1 MAKQKLTFEASMQRL
16 DEIVKQLEKG
26 DVPLDASL
34 ALFEEGSHLLA
45 ACNEMLDTAL
55 RTAAPA
61 PRWRCARRA
70 PV

>member
-34 ALFEEGSHLLA
+34 ALFEEGS
-45 ACNEMLDTAL
+45 
-55 RTAAPA
+55 PA
-61 PRWRCARRA
+61 QNLQRDARSC
-70 PV
+70 

>member
-34 ALFEEGSHLLA
+34 ALFEEGSHLLKT
-45 ACNEMLDTAL
+45 CNEMLDHA
-55 RTAAPA
+55 
-61 PRWRCARRA
+61 
-70 PV
+70 VQ